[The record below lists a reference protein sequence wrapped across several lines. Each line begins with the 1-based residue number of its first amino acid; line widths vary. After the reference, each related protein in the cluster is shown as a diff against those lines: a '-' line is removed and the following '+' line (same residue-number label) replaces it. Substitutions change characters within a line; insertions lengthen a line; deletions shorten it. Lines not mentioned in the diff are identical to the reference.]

1 MVLNDGD
8 TFIDEVVSPVLQL
21 KITPPVAVS
30 IVLFPR
36 HILFIPSI
44 FTSGKLFTLVILL
57 AEDVQPLMSVTVT
70 VKVVFI
76 PGFTIIEDVVAPVFQ
91 TYETPP
97 DAVSKEDAPVQN
109 VVLPLITATGKGF
122 TTTSIPVEAEQPL
135 LSVTDT

>member
-30 IVLFPR
+30 MVLFPR

-109 VVLPLITATGKGF
+109 VVLPLITATGNGF